1 MAWCNNS
8 LKAGKGKI
16 MDCKNICLL
25 TLPLI
30 VWISAGLS
38 LLSMLRDAAREGAC
52 AGRNPSSAAR
62 REGGGLAHGPSELHL
77 LATIRLGKS
86 KLHRALR
93 DATSQMEAP
102 HKPEGSTAQPPVEV

>member
-52 AGRNPSSAAR
+52 AGQNPSSAAR

-86 KLHRALR
+86 KLCIQR
-93 DATSQMEAP
+93 
-102 HKPEGSTAQPPVEV
+102 